1 MADVTVDVLAKVHRR
16 SVDRAAENIKRPL
29 ERAGREAGQH
39 FAAHFARGYESRSAR
54 IQAAQIKLAE
64 STRKVQTE
72 QQKLNEML
80 AAGEANFNKISKAS
94 DRVLKSH
101 REHDRAVRDL
111 RTSYGGLEAD
121 ARVAQKAMAS
131 VGDSARGFDWEH
143 VRNEVVRTGA
153 VFRALGTVGAP
164 IAISAV
170 SAALV
175 YAAGIAAS
183 AAQSLWLLPGA
194 AGAAGAAFGSLRI
207 ATLGF
212 GDALKD
218 IRDPEKFAEALRE
231 LAPNA
236 QQAALAIQN
245 LLPRFDQLKNAAQN
259 ALFAD
264 VGQQLTALANQFLPT
279 IQRMTTGVAGA
290 FNQMLSGVADQ
301 LMTPETGAAISTT
314 VSNIVS
320 AFQNLSGAA
329 GPLTSALA
337 NLMAAGSDWLPDLA
351 SSAARAAESFAAFVR
366 EAQQSGQLKRWI
378 GEGLTTVKELADA
391 AWQLGK
397 AFFSL
402 APIGSKI
409 LPEINE
415 LLPAINKMMPVISAG
430 AVMVSGTFLPWAKYI
445 DLASKAME
453 GFKGIVEGVGN
464 AVLPIINKIG
474 QAFDS
479 MLEPIRKA
487 IDTANKFS
495 PIDLP
500 NIPKWQNA
508 GPLNLTGPERG
519 GSWIP
524 RPTDPLPTAGIDPF
538 TGLPLPPGATAG
550 RIGGSLAAMTQSGP
564 SWGPRG
570 GLFAN
575 PNASTTGG
583 PGSDASKPVVPYP
596 NTDPMSLLQGL
607 PVTASLYSAAGTVI
621 DSRHRLAQSEA
632 ELNALLQRNDATA
645 EEIQDA
651 RNDRAR
657 AEREAHEAELRLQ
670 EAKASSTEKFANQ
683 MQGAAKQF
691 ENISA
696 ALDDD
701 LGISNGLAG
710 IADNLIRFV
719 ATLGM
724 APALG
729 QLSAM
734 ASTSQG
740 GHGLAGML
748 AAQGAF
754 GPRFSGTPQQY
765 AYPQYAAQGY
775 YPGDAAL
782 LANVPAGRYSQTGS
796 ADLTQG
802 LADCSSAI
810 EDLVN
815 ILDGMPTGGRSMST
829 GNAADWLRSRGF
841 VPGKGSLGDFR
852 VAYNDSHM
860 QATLPGGTRFNWG
873 SDAAAANRGIG
884 GTGADDPALTQQ
896 FYRPVA
902 PPIAPTYPSAPA
914 VAPSYAPTAPP
925 PLTGVPSIPG
935 GMMPGQGMPQAAPFT
950 TPIGPTPVVGQAPG
964 QGWQPNGGGFGI
976 SGDGAIGAGM
986 AAAAGGGMDGGA
998 AAAGVAA
1005 QTAMKL
1011 IQRTIS
1017 YAGQAAGIGVGGAL
1031 ETLGLDSALEESWLG
1046 RIAAGIAGARPAL
1059 PNQAGQTEAP
1069 LAQVDPNTTQ
1079 HGQGQGQP
1087 PGPLVQIENWN
1098 QAPHRDTAKS
1108 VSDLAFQS
1116 QSSWLGR

>member
-1 MADVTVDVLAKVHRR
+1 MAAVTIDVRARVHRR
-16 SVDRAAENIKRPL
+16 SIDRAAEDIKRPL
-29 ERAGREAGQH
+29 EKAGREAGQH
-39 FAAHFARGYESRSAR
+39 FATNFGRGYESRSAR
-54 IQAAQIKLAE
+54 IQAAQLKLADA
-64 STRKVQTE
+64 TRKVETE
-72 QQKLNEML
+72 QRNLNRML
-80 AAGEANFNKISKAS
+80 DAGEQNLTKLSKAS
-94 DRVLKSH
+94 DRVLRSH

-111 RTSYGGLEAD
+111 RTSYRGLEAD
-121 ARVAQKAMAS
+121 AALAQKAFAN
-131 VGDSARGFDWEH
+131 VADGARGVDWEG
-143 VRNEVVRTGA
+143 VRNDVVRTGA

-164 IAISAV
+164 AAISAI

-194 AGAAGAAFGSLRI
+194 VGAAAAGFGTLKI

-212 GDALKD
+212 GDALEN
-218 IRDPEKFAEALRE
+218 ITDPEKFAEALRE

-236 QQAALAIQN
+236 QQAAMAIQN
-245 LLPRFDQLKNAAQN
+245 LLPRFDQLKNATQN

-264 VGQQLTALANQFLPT
+264 VGQQLTALTNQFLPT
-279 IQRMTTGVAGA
+279 IQRLTTGVAGA
-290 FNQMLSGVADQ
+290 FNQMFAGVVDQ
-301 LMTPETGAAISTT
+301 LMTPESQQAISTT

-337 NLMAAGSDWLPDLA
+337 NLMAAGSDFLPDLA
-351 SSAARAAESFAAFVR
+351 SSAARAAESFATFVR
-366 EAQQSGQLKRWI
+366 EAQQSGQLKQWI
-378 GEGLTTVKELADA
+378 GEGLTTVKQLGDA
-391 AWQLGK
+391 AWQLGE
-397 AFFSL
+397 AFMSL
-402 APIGSKI
+402 APIGQKV
-409 LPEINE
+409 LPEI
-415 LLPAINKMMPVISAG
+415 LQMLPAIKAMMPAISAA

-453 GFKGIVEGVGN
+453 GFKGIVEGVAN

-474 QAFDS
+474 QAFDA
-479 MLEPIRKA
+479 MLDPIRKA

-500 NIPKWQNA
+500 QIPKWQNA
-508 GPLNLTGPERG
+508 GPLNLSGPERG

-524 RPTDPLPTAGIDPF
+524 KPTDPLPTAGIDPF

-550 RIGGSLAAMTQSGP
+550 RIGASVGGLNERGP

-570 GLFAN
+570 SYFDPPSSAR
-575 PNASTTGG
+575 GG
-583 PGSDASKPVVPYP
+583 TGSDATKPVVPF
-596 NTDPMSLLQGL
+596 TGDPMDLLQGF
-607 PVTASLYSAAGTVI
+607 PVSSSLYSAAGSVL
-621 DSRHRLAQSEA
+621 DARHRLAQSEA

-651 RNDRAR
+651 RNDRAK
-657 AEREAHEAELRLQ
+657 AEREAYEAELRLQ
-670 EAKASSTEKFANQ
+670 EAKQSSTEKFANQ
-683 MQGAAKQF
+683 MQGAAKRF
-691 ENISA
+691 DNISA

-710 IADNLIRFV
+710 IADNLIRFI
-719 ATLGM
+719 ATLAS

-740 GHGLAGML
+740 GHGLFGML
-748 AAQGAF
+748 AAQGTF
-754 GPRFSGTPQQY
+754 GPQYTAQQQY
-765 AYPQYAAQGY
+765 AAYPQYAAQGY

-782 LANVPAGRYSQTGS
+782 LANVPPGRYSQTQN

-815 ILDGMPTGGRSMST
+815 LLDGMPTGGRSMNT

-841 VPGKGSLGDFR
+841 LPGKGGLGDFR
-852 VAYNDSHM
+852 VGFNSGHM
-860 QATLPGGTRFNWG
+860 QATLPGGTPFNWG
-873 SDAAAANRGIG
+873 SDSAAANRGIG
-884 GTGADDPALTQQ
+884 GTGADDPALTQHY
-896 FYRPVA
+896 YRPVA
-902 PPIAPTYPSAPA
+902 PPVAPTYPSAPA
-914 VAPSYAPTAPP
+914 VVPSYAPTAPP
-925 PLTGVPSIPG
+925 PLTGVPSMPG
-935 GMMPGQGMPQAAPFT
+935 GPLSAGMPQAAPFT
-950 TPIGPTPVVGQAPG
+950 NPMGPTPVVGQTPG
-964 QGWQPNGGGFGI
+964 QSGWQPNGGGGI
-976 SGDGAIGAGM
+976 SLSGDGAIGAGM

-1017 YAGQAAGIGVGGAL
+1017 YAGQAAGIGVGGL
-1031 ETLGLDSALEESWLG
+1031 METFGLDGALEESWLG

-1069 LAQVDPNTTQ
+1069 LAQVDPNTSQ

-1116 QSSWLGR
+1116 RSSWLGR